1 MANQWSVR
9 EPVSRY
15 NPYESY
21 YRKEFMANATLTS
34 KGQTTIPKE
43 IRDSLGLKAQD
54 RLNFTLM
61 PNGTVIMRVKNKS
74 ILDLAD
80 IIKYKGPKISIEA
93 MRSLRG

>member
-1 MANQWSVR
+1 
-9 EPVSRY
+9 
-15 NPYESY
+15 
-21 YRKEFMANATLTS
+21 MANATLTS

-80 IIKYKGPKISIEA
+80 VIKYKGPKISIEA